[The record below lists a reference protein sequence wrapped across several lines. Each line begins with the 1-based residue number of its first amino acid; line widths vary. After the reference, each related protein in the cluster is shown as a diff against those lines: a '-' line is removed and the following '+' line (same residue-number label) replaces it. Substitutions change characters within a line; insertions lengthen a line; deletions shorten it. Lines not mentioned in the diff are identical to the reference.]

1 MDTSSLRRIRARGA
15 ASGFTLLEVMFA
27 VIVMNI
33 LVTVSARQLIA
44 HHELVTVLEE
54 WCEDDPVY
62 YVDPQPDPLH
72 RAAEVPADL
81 RQVKPNARWIA
92 VIADG
97 NDVEIT
103 AVKRDLAT
111 LTTKAEVIQTG
122 P

>member
-1 MDTSSLRRIRARGA
+1 MDTSSLPRLRTRAA
-15 ASGFTLLEVMFA
+15 ASGFSLLEVMFA

-33 LVTVSARQLIA
+33 LVTVTARQLIA
-44 HHELVTVLEE
+44 HHQLVTTLEE

-72 RAAEVPADL
+72 RAAEVPPDL
-81 RQVKPNARWIA
+81 RALKPVARWIS
-92 VIADG
+92 VVPVG
-97 NDVEIT
+97 YTVEIT

-111 LTTKAEVIQTG
+111 LTTKAEVIQAG